1 MDVADSSTRA
11 VANEAPRAV
20 GPLSAEDHD
29 SAAVDAAPGPHVFH
43 AFAFVENLS
52 LKELG
57 TALPGAKKAPHEL
70 RLAIEPAGEI
80 FAYPF
85 GVIVFFD
92 VPAERRDAEVSRLR
106 SRYRQ
111 LAAPVVEERFTVR
124 VEPASK
130 PGISESILVIDRLT
144 EERAGV
150 IAHTVAQS
158 AAMEYYE
165 QIVDGMFAETG
176 AMVDRLEESGT
187 VSPRTRPLHRF
198 IGRAIG
204 IRSEVLAVL
213 HLLDKPDA
221 TWEDPAMDRL
231 YEDLRTEFDL
241 ADRFGALETK
251 LRGVQ
256 EALELVLDVA
266 RDRRLVLLDASVVL
280 LIVIEVLLALFR

>member
-1 MDVADSSTRA
+1 MHSVDSSSVARLPSTPSPERDSRDRA
-11 VANEAPRAV
+11 
-20 GPLSAEDHD
+20 SADL
-29 SAAVDAAPGPHVFH
+29 HVFH

-52 LKELG
+52 LKEL
-57 TALPGAKKAPHEL
+57 AAAYPNARKSPHEVRITL
-70 RLAIEPAGEI
+70 EPEGEI

-85 GVIVFFD
+85 GAIVFCD
-92 VPAERRDAEVSRLR
+92 VPPQRQEAEVARLR
-106 SRYRQ
+106 QRFQQ
-111 LAAPVVEERFTVR
+111 LAAPVVQERFAVR
-124 VEPASK
+124 VDPAAK
-130 PGISESILVIDRLT
+130 IAVTESLLTIDRLT
-144 EERAGV
+144 PERAGV
-150 IAHTVAQS
+150 VAHTVAQS

-165 QIVDGMFAETG
+165 QIADQMFGETG
-176 AMVDRLEESGT
+176 AMVDRLEQSGT

-213 HLLDKPDA
+213 HLLDRPDA
-221 TWEDPAMDRL
+221 TWEDPAMDRI

-251 LRGVQ
+251 LRSVQ

-266 RDRRLVLLDASVVL
+266 RDRRLVLLDVSVVL